1 MTDLAGLPD
10 SVRAALRDEPVP
22 DWRAPTLATL
32 TEKRFSDPA
41 WIFERKFDGMRCPA
55 FRDGDEVRLLT
66 RNRQSLNGTYPELVD
81 ALAAQHTSRIVV
93 DGDVVA
99 FEGRRTSFAR
109 LQGRLGITD
118 PKMARASRIPIYY
131 YLFDLL
137 HLDRK
142 STTDIP
148 LTWRK
153 CLLRNA
159 IEIQRPAILQI
170 RNLRLK
176 SYKEPT

>member
-1 MTDLAGLPD
+1 
-10 SVRAALRDEPVP
+10 VP

-41 WIFERKFDGMRCPA
+41 WIFERKFDGMRCLA

-81 ALAAQHTSRIVV
+81 ALAAQHMSRIVV

-118 PKMARASRIPIYY
+118 PHVARASRIRIYY
-131 YLFDLL
+131 HIFYLL

-142 STTDIP
+142 PPPIY
-148 LTWRK
+148 R
-153 CLLRNA
+153 
-159 IEIQRPAILQI
+159 
-170 RNLRLK
+170 
-176 SYKEPT
+176 